1 VLHAVA
7 EFNAALNQESGPT
20 CSCVKHCAGCL
31 SGCTRVQGGT
41 SPGYQG
47 KGTKA
52 DLDNHAK
59 QLNPNN
65 ALFSPKGGAAA
76 DESTAGGGKK

>member
-1 VLHAVA
+1 MDMACQSL
-7 EFNAALNQESGPT
+7 L
-20 CSCVKHCAGCL
+20 
-31 SGCTRVQGGT
+31 RVQGGT

-65 ALFSPKGGAAA
+65 PLFVPKGGAAV
-76 DESTAGGGKK
+76 DKTTASGGKK